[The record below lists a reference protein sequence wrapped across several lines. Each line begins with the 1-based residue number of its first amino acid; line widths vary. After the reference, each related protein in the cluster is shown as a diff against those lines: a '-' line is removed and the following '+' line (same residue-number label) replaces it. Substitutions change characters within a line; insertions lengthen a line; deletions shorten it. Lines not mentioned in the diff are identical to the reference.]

1 MRYNSGDVPVADV
14 QPIQNTRTIRKWR
27 LVHAAPRSYLAPI
40 KEHFRKCGVFYVAG
54 IIVCMLLTNLLYTTT
69 RPQVAAEREVLLYLV
84 DALSNT
90 EPLEPLAADALAYG
104 QTVDETLE
112 DVHFES
118 ILYNDPELDYTSSYL
133 LATRM
138 AAGDG
143 DIYFA
148 SEIAADYMMRSEA
161 FLPLDGISRCRL
173 DGGLGSG
180 TGHLHQRGDRRNVDR
195 SAAAGYGQRARG
207 DRQLPQ
213 SGRLPDRRR
222 ELHQCRH
229 VARGGAVR
237 RRAPLEGYDAP
248 AESAEPTA

>member
-1 MRYNSGDVPVADV
+1 MPLPGLTWP
-14 QPIQNTRTIRKWR
+14 R
-27 LVHAAPRSYLAPI
+27 L

-69 RPQVAAEREVLLYLV
+69 RPQVPAEREVLLYLV

-161 FLPLDGISRCRL
+161 FLPLDEYLDAGWMADLGLDPVTYTSEETGETWIAALRL
-173 DGGLGSG
+173 DTVNALAETGSFPNQG
-180 TGHLHQRGDRRNVDR
+180 ACLIVAANCTNVDT
-195 SAAAGYGQRARG
+195 SLEVAQYVVE
-207 DRQLPQ
+207 
-213 SGRLPDRRR
+213 RL
-222 ELHQCRH
+222 
-229 VARGGAVR
+229 
-237 RRAPLEGYDAP
+237 LEGYDAP